1 MKIAIIRLSALG
13 DIIHTIPAVYLIKK
27 KYPQAEITWF
37 VNKGNER
44 LLDCFEP
51 FVKIETIALK
61 NKTIKEVLK
70 EISRLRKLFKNHF
83 DIILD
88 FQGLIKSAFISFILG
103 KVRIGFHKK
112 NLRESISSL
121 FYNNSPKIFDEEKH
135 IIYKNIHL
143 TNFFFKKFLN
153 LSKNTNLIEYPE
165 LKVFKSEKL
174 INFMDKNNLKKDN
187 FILINIG
194 GGWETKTL
202 SIKQYEN
209 LINSLKNKHKIII
222 LWGNEKEKNIA
233 EILSK
238 RTNIIKSEFLKFNEL
253 FKIIALSKFI
263 ITSDT
268 LALHIA
274 DTIKTRSIGIFGPT
288 SPKRNGSLNSQST
301 VVYKQLECSPCH
313 KKRCIDLKCINHIT
327 TEDILKKIKIINEQ
341 T

>member
-27 KYPQAEITWF
+27 EYPQAEITWF
-37 VNKGNER
+37 VNKGNEK
-44 LLDCFEP
+44 LLDCFVP

-61 NKTIKEVLK
+61 KKTIKEILK

-83 DIILD
+83 NIIID

-103 KVRIGFHKK
+103 KVRIGFHKR
-112 NLRESISSL
+112 NLRESLSSL
-121 FYNNSPKIFDEEKH
+121 FYNNSPKEFNEEKH
-135 IIYKNIHL
+135 IIHKNIHL
-143 TNFFFKKFLN
+143 TNFYLRKFLN
-153 LSKNTNLIEYPE
+153 LNTNSNLIEYPE
-165 LKVFKSEKL
+165 LKDFKSEKL
-174 INFMDKNNLKKDN
+174 IDFMDKNNLKKDN

-209 LINSLKNKHKIII
+209 LINSLKNKYKIII

-233 EILSK
+233 EILSQK
-238 RTNIIKSEFLKFNEL
+238 TGIIKTEFLKFNEL

-268 LALHIA
+268 LALHIT
-274 DTIKTRSIGIFGPT
+274 DIVKTKSIGIFGPT
-288 SPKRNGSLNSQST
+288 SPERNGSLNPQST
-301 VVYKQLECSPCH
+301 VVYKQLQCSPCH
-313 KKRCIDLKCINHIT
+313 KKKCIDLKCINRIT
-327 TEDILKKIKIINEQ
+327 TEDILKKIK
-341 T
+341 

>member
-1 MKIAIIRLSALG
+1 M
-13 DIIHTIPAVYLIKK
+13 
-27 KYPQAEITWF
+27 
-37 VNKGNER
+37 
-44 LLDCFEP
+44 
-51 FVKIETIALK
+51 
-61 NKTIKEVLK
+61 
-70 EISRLRKLFKNHF
+70 
-83 DIILD
+83 
-88 FQGLIKSAFISFILG
+88 
-103 KVRIGFHKK
+103 
-112 NLRESISSL
+112 
-121 FYNNSPKIFDEEKH
+121 
-135 IIYKNIHL
+135 
-143 TNFFFKKFLN
+143 
-153 LSKNTNLIEYPE
+153 SKNTNLIEYPE